1 MKRPLFLI
9 MLIAACRLA
18 AQPDMPMLAIT
29 GHTAEPAAL
38 YSVSINN
45 DVLAVYETAE
55 PLSAAQAVRLNIAP
69 ENRPVRSVSLEL
81 LYRNRYITAQ
91 CAPAPAPAGKTLL
104 IAFNGTEKPDC
115 RWQD

>member
-1 MKRPLFLI
+1 
-9 MLIAACRLA
+9 
-18 AQPDMPMLAIT
+18 MLAIT

-69 ENRPVRSVSLEL
+69 EDRPVRSVSLEL

-91 CAPAPAPAGKTLL
+91 CAPAPAGKTLL
-104 IAFNGTEKPDC
+104 IASNGTEKPDC

>member
-1 MKRPLFLI
+1 MKRPPVFDH
-9 MLIAACRLA
+9 AACRLA

-69 ENRPVRSVSLEL
+69 EDRPVRSVSLEL

-91 CAPAPAPAGKTLL
+91 CAPAPAGKTLL
-104 IAFNGTEKPDC
+104 IASNGTEKPDC

>member
-9 MLIAACRLA
+9 MLTAACRLA

-55 PLSAAQAVRLNIAP
+55 PLSAVQAVRLNIAP
-69 ENRPVRSVSLEL
+69 ENTVRSVSLEL

-91 CAPAPAPAGKTLL
+91 CAPAPASAGKTLL
-104 IAFNGTEKPDC
+104 IALNGTEKPDC